1 MSSQE
6 QRPVTGAAAA
16 SLGLLVVGIAV
27 LGTGRFVRLGKTV
40 GYESDAR
47 ILPLGFIAVV
57 LAIAAIGVAVRDR
70 TARLWLGG
78 AFAVLD
84 AVLIWQSITNV
95 YFRFGW
101 GGDEG
106 EMLIFEVGLGLLA
119 LLLFA
124 TAFQPAQQNGVG
136 GRAEGGGK
144 VGAGRWLVRTVLYL
158 AGIALAVIVGF
169 FNGVG
174 LYDMKRCSYVD
185 ACADDDLGG
194 LVWGVSGSLIGVG
207 VSLVLVVVLELVLQN
222 RRQRQRKVGTP
233 A

>member
-6 QRPVTGAAAA
+6 QRPVSGAAAA
-16 SLGLLVVGIAV
+16 SLGLLVAGVAV
-27 LGTGRFVRLGKTV
+27 LGIGRFVRLGKNL
-40 GYESDAR
+40 GYDSDAR
-47 ILPLGFIAVV
+47 ILPLGFLAAV
-57 LAIAAIGVAVRDR
+57 LAIAAIGVATRNR

-106 EMLIFEVGLGLLA
+106 EMVLFEVGLGLLA

-124 TAFQPAQQNGVG
+124 TAIQPARQDGV
-136 GRAEGGGK
+136 K
-144 VGAGRWLVRTVLYL
+144 VDAGRWLVRTVLYL
-158 AGIALAVIVGF
+158 AGIVLAVIVGF
-169 FNGVG
+169 FSGANQ
-174 LYDMKRCSYVD
+174 YDAKYCAQVD
-185 ACADDDLGG
+185 ACDDDDLSA
-194 LVWGVSGSLIGVG
+194 LVWGFNGMLIALGVC
-207 VSLVLVVVLELVLQN
+207 LVLIVAIEVFLRN
-222 RRQRQRKVGTP
+222 RRKQQRKVATP